1 MFLASMIISI
11 FLSMGFLSLA
21 IVGTATLSEGFPLW
35 LMVLS
40 WILFGVFLLFFFLT
54 RIIMVLYYVRKSNG
68 EEKKKGQ

>member
-1 MFLASMIISI
+1 MIISI